1 MSHLKLLWYNIW
13 QKEIIMK
20 QLKID
25 SFLDYQYLAGLQTSP
40 EKEHMSFTLAKANYD
55 ANNYNHE
62 LYLSNG
68 EEHTKVLNLKEDA
81 RYFWENEENILYFND
96 QGDSDE
102 KLKELKY
109 TLVYRYNLKTKDS
122 ELAYQF
128 KIPVGSIKA
137 INSKTLLLTA
147 SLKEEDHKLLSNDIT
162 RQNYINKESKN
173 TYFEV
178 FDEVPFQSNGGGF
191 TQKKRSQAFIYD
203 IEDESYTALSNANT
217 SVGAFE
223 FNDKKDK
230 LYFVSSEETGL
241 PVFFDDICVYDV
253 NTKETTTL
261 YTDKKVSISRLI
273 PLKDELYVMGADNKK
288 HGVNQNPDF
297 YILNGSELDKVLQ
310 YGLSTNAAIGSD
322 ARFGALQT
330 TRIINNKFHFIGT
343 MSDRTCLYSFDGKN
357 LEAHFTP
364 EGSLDTFVDFK
375 DKFYTIG
382 LFNNKLQELYLCD
395 FKTNEVIQKSEFNA
409 DVLKDTYI
417 AQPIHHSFVNDD
429 QDLDGWVL
437 LPQDYDKNKTYPA
450 ILDIHGGPKTIYSN
464 VFYHEMQ
471 AWVNQ
476 GYIVFFTNPRGGDAY
491 GDDFANIR
499 GKYGTIDFDDI
510 MAFTDLVEK
519 EYSIDPDRL
528 GVTGG
533 SYGGFMTNWIVGHT
547 DRFKAAATQRSI
559 SNWISFYGT
568 SDIGSYFG
576 PDQTDAHPLDDHDKA
591 WEQSPLKHANNI
603 KTPLLFIHS
612 DEDYRCPIEQAM
624 QLYTVVKMNGVD
636 TRFVWFKGENHDLSR
651 SGKPQGRLKRL
662 EEITDWMNKYLDNK
676 QS

>member
-1 MSHLKLLWYNIW
+1 MTKLKL
-13 QKEIIMK
+13 
-20 QLKID
+20 D
-25 SFLDYQYLAGLQTSP
+25 SFLDYQYLAGLKTSP
-40 EKEHMSFTLAKANYD
+40 EKKYMSFTLAKANYD
-55 ANNYNHE
+55 ANNYNHD
-62 LYLSNG
+62 LYLSDG
-68 EEHTKVLNLKEDA
+68 EKHTKILNLKEDA
-81 RYFWENEENILYFND
+81 RYFWENEENILYF
-96 QGDSDE
+96 QEKSDSDK

-109 TLVYRYNLKTKDS
+109 SLVYRYNLKTKKS

-128 KIPVGSIKA
+128 KIPVTSIKV
-137 INSKTLLLTA
+137 INSKTLLLSS
-147 SLKEEDHKLLSNDIT
+147 SLKEEDHKLLSDDLT
-162 RQNYINKESKN
+162 RHNYINEENNSKD
-173 TYFEV
+173 FEI

-191 TQKKRSQAFIYD
+191 SQKKRSQAFIYD
-203 IEDESYTALSNANT
+203 IDKQSYASLSDVNV

-223 FNDKKDK
+223 FNDNKDK
-230 LYFVSSEETGL
+230 LYFISSKEVGIPT
-241 PVFFDDICVYDV
+241 FFQDISVYDIKT
-253 NTKETTTL
+253 NKTKVL
-261 YTDKKVSISRLI
+261 YTDKKVSINRLI
-273 PLKDELYVMGADNKK
+273 PLDDELYVMGADNKK
-288 HGVNQNPDF
+288 HGINQNPDF
-297 YILNGSELDKVLQ
+297 YILNDSKLDKVLQ
-310 YGLSTNAAIGSD
+310 FGLSANPSIGSD
-322 ARFGALQT
+322 ARYGALQT
-330 TRIINNKFHFIGT
+330 SKVINNKFYFLGT
-343 MSDRTCLYSFDGKN
+343 MSDRTCLYSFNGKN

-364 EGSLDTFVDFK
+364 DGSLDTFVDYS

-382 LFNNKLQELYLCD
+382 LFNGKLQELYACD
-395 FKTNEVIQKSEFNA
+395 FDTNEVKQKSNFNT

-417 AQPIHHSFVNDD
+417 AEPIHHQFEND
-429 QDLDGWVL
+429 QQTLDGWVL
-437 LPQDYDKNKTYPA
+437 LPENYDKNKTYPS

-476 GYIVFFTNPRGGDAY
+476 GYIVYFTNPRGGDAY

-499 GKYGTIDFDDI
+499 GKYGTIDFEDI

-519 EYSIDPDRL
+519 EYSLDKNRM

-576 PDQTDAHPLDDHDKA
+576 PDQTDADPLDNHDKA
-591 WEQSPLKHANNI
+591 WEQSPLKHARNI

-612 DEDYRCPIEQAM
+612 AEDYRCPIEQGM
-624 QLYTVVKMNGVD
+624 QLYTAVKMNGVD

-662 EEITDWMNKYLDNK
+662 EEITDWMNKYLNN
-676 QS
+676 